1 VTLGAAARPETET
14 GVPAAEHRPYAGL
27 RTRRRLVA
35 QNQRVSRVAMI
46 GTIRACSGA
55 GQEGDPMIAKKF
67 LWVLASGWLAAPT
80 ALRAH
85 HSPAMFDG
93 SRQLSLTGTVRE
105 FQWTNP
111 HSYIQ
116 LVVKG
121 DDGAE
126 QEWSL
131 EMGANVY
138 LYNLGWRPST
148 VKPGDTL
155 AVTVIPL
162 RNGKPGGLLVEARTA
177 DGKALGAN
185 P

>member
-1 VTLGAAARPETET
+1 
-14 GVPAAEHRPYAGL
+14 
-27 RTRRRLVA
+27 
-35 QNQRVSRVAMI
+35 
-46 GTIRACSGA
+46 
-55 GQEGDPMIAKKF
+55 
-67 LWVLASGWLAAPT
+67 VLPLA
-80 ALRAH
+80 LHAH

-93 SRQLSLTGTVRE
+93 SRQLTLTGTVRE

-116 LVVKG
+116 LVVKA

-148 VKPGDTL
+148 VKAGDTL
-155 AVTVIPL
+155 SVTVIPL
-162 RNGKPGGLLVEARTA
+162 RNGKSGGLLVQATTA
-177 DGKALGAN
+177 DGKSLGGN

>member
-1 VTLGAAARPETET
+1 
-14 GVPAAEHRPYAGL
+14 
-27 RTRRRLVA
+27 
-35 QNQRVSRVAMI
+35 
-46 GTIRACSGA
+46 
-55 GQEGDPMIAKKF
+55 MIARS
-67 LWVLASGWLAAPT
+67 LRLLVLASVLVPPLVAH
-80 ALRAH
+80 AH
-85 HSPAMFDG
+85 HSPAMFDF
-93 SRQLSLTGTVRE
+93 SKETTLTGTVRL

-116 LVVKG
+116 LVVKPEN
-121 DDGAE
+121 GAE

-155 AVTVIPL
+155 TVTVVPL
-162 RNGKPGGLLVEARTA
+162 RSGKQGGGLLVRATTA
-177 DGKALGAN
+177 DGKTLGAN

>member
-1 VTLGAAARPETET
+1 
-14 GVPAAEHRPYAGL
+14 
-27 RTRRRLVA
+27 
-35 QNQRVSRVAMI
+35 
-46 GTIRACSGA
+46 
-55 GQEGDPMIAKKF
+55 MIAKRLRLLF
-67 LWVLASGWLAAPT
+67 ASSWLVLLAPP
-80 ALRAH
+80 LHAH

-93 SRQLSLTGTVRE
+93 SRQLTLMGTVRE

-116 LVVKG
+116 LVVKP

-155 AVTVIPL
+155 TVTVIPM
-162 RNGKPGGLLVEARTA
+162 RNGKPGGLLVQATTA
-177 DGKALGAN
+177 DGKSLGGN

>member
-1 VTLGAAARPETET
+1 MTPKRLRSLLG
-14 GVPAAEHRPYAGL
+14 
-27 RTRRRLVA
+27 
-35 QNQRVSRVAMI
+35 S
-46 GTIRACSGA
+46 S
-55 GQEGDPMIAKKF
+55 
-67 LWVLASGWLAAPT
+67 WLALPFA
-80 ALRAH
+80 AQAH

-93 SRQLSLTGTVRE
+93 SKQLTLTGTVRV

-116 LVVKG
+116 LIVRPESG
-121 DDGAE
+121 PE

-148 VKPGDTL
+148 VKTGDTL
-155 AVTVIPL
+155 TATVIPL

-177 DGKALGAN
+177 DGKSLGAS

>member
-1 VTLGAAARPETET
+1 MADSNRSLSA
-14 GVPAAEHRPYAGL
+14 
-27 RTRRRLVA
+27 
-35 QNQRVSRVAMI
+35 
-46 GTIRACSGA
+46 IRALGVCA
-55 GQEGDPMIAKKF
+55 PLGDFMITKMFRVF
-67 LWVLASGWLAAPT
+67 LLSSVLLSLE
-80 ALRAH
+80 LYAH
-85 HSPAMFDG
+85 HSPSMFEF
-93 SRQLSLTGTVRE
+93 SKQLTLTGTVRL

-116 LVVKG
+116 LLVKG
-121 DDGAE
+121 DDGTE

-155 AVTVIPL
+155 TVTVVPL
-162 RNGKPGGLLVEARTA
+162 RSGKQGAGLLVQATTA
-177 DGKALGAN
+177 DGTSLGAN

>member
-1 VTLGAAARPETET
+1 MGAK
-14 GVPAAEHRPYAGL
+14 VFQ
-27 RTRRRLVA
+27 RLVG
-35 QNQRVSRVAMI
+35 M
-46 GTIRACSGA
+46 GC
-55 GQEGDPMIAKKF
+55 
-67 LWVLASGWLAAPT
+67 LVLPFAAH
-80 ALRAH
+80 AH

-93 SRQLSLTGTVRE
+93 SKQLTLTGTVRE

-116 LVVKG
+116 LVVKP
-121 DDGAE
+121 DDGGE

-148 VKPGDTL
+148 VKAGDTL
-155 AVTVIPL
+155 TVTVIPL

>member
-1 VTLGAAARPETET
+1 MTAKRLLPFKSSALFLTCAASLPL
-14 GVPAAEHRPYAGL
+14 HL
-27 RTRRRLVA
+27 
-35 QNQRVSRVAMI
+35 Q
-46 GTIRACSGA
+46 
-55 GQEGDPMIAKKF
+55 
-67 LWVLASGWLAAPT
+67 
-80 ALRAH
+80 AH

-93 SRQLSLTGTVRE
+93 SKQLTLTGTVRE

-116 LVVKG
+116 LIVEA
-121 DDGAE
+121 DDGSD

-148 VKPGDTL
+148 VKSGDTL
-155 AVTVIPL
+155 TVMIIPL
-162 RNGKPGGLLVEARTA
+162 RSGAAGGLLIEAKTA
-177 DGKALGAN
+177 DGKSLVGSSAPGDR

>member
-1 VTLGAAARPETET
+1 MGAKKVLTLIGAAWLVLPF
-14 GVPAAEHRPYAGL
+14 AAH
-27 RTRRRLVA
+27 
-35 QNQRVSRVAMI
+35 
-46 GTIRACSGA
+46 
-55 GQEGDPMIAKKF
+55 
-67 LWVLASGWLAAPT
+67 
-80 ALRAH
+80 AH

-93 SRQLSLTGTVRE
+93 SKQLTLTGTVRE

-116 LVVKG
+116 LVVKS

-126 QEWSL
+126 REWSL

-148 VKPGDTL
+148 VKAGDTL
-155 AVTVIPL
+155 TATVIPL
-162 RNGKPGGLLVEARTA
+162 RNGKPGGLLVQARTA
-177 DGKALGAN
+177 DGKSLGAS

>member
-1 VTLGAAARPETET
+1 
-14 GVPAAEHRPYAGL
+14 
-27 RTRRRLVA
+27 
-35 QNQRVSRVAMI
+35 
-46 GTIRACSGA
+46 
-55 GQEGDPMIAKKF
+55 MIARRF
-67 LWVLASGWLAAPT
+67 LLLLMSSWLVLPLGLD
-80 ALRAH
+80 AH

-93 SRQLSLTGTVRE
+93 SKQLTLTGTVRE

-116 LVVKG
+116 LVVKP
-121 DDGAE
+121 DDGPE

-148 VKPGDTL
+148 VKAGDTL
-155 AVTVIPL
+155 TVTVVPL
-162 RNGKPGGLLVEARTA
+162 RNGQPGGLLVEAKTA
-177 DGKALGAN
+177 DGKSLGGN

>member
-1 VTLGAAARPETET
+1 MTAKTL
-14 GVPAAEHRPYAGL
+14 
-27 RTRRRLVA
+27 RLLLLSSA
-35 QNQRVSRVAMI
+35 
-46 GTIRACSGA
+46 
-55 GQEGDPMIAKKF
+55 
-67 LWVLASGWLAAPT
+67 LVLPL

-85 HSPAMFDG
+85 HSPAMFDF
-93 SRQLSLTGTVRE
+93 SKQLTLTGTVRE

-116 LVVKG
+116 LVVEA

-138 LYNLGWRPST
+138 LYERGWRPST
-148 VKPGDTL
+148 VKAGDTIT
-155 AVTVIPL
+155 VTVVPL
-162 RNGKPGGLLVEARTA
+162 RSGKTGGGLLMEAKTA
-177 DGKALGAN
+177 DGRTLGAH

>member
-1 VTLGAAARPETET
+1 
-14 GVPAAEHRPYAGL
+14 
-27 RTRRRLVA
+27 
-35 QNQRVSRVAMI
+35 
-46 GTIRACSGA
+46 
-55 GQEGDPMIAKKF
+55 MIARTF
-67 LWVLASGWLAAPT
+67 RLLLLSSALALPPIAY
-80 ALRAH
+80 AH
-85 HSPAMFDG
+85 HSPAMFDF
-93 SRQLSLTGTVRE
+93 SKQMTLTGTVRL

-116 LVVKG
+116 LVVKPEN
-121 DDGAE
+121 GAE

-155 AVTVIPL
+155 TVTVVPL
-162 RNGKPGGLLVEARTA
+162 RNGKQGGLLMQATTA
-177 DGKALGAN
+177 DGKTLGAN

>member
-1 VTLGAAARPETET
+1 LSFASSW
-14 GVPAAEHRPYAGL
+14 
-27 RTRRRLVA
+27 LVA
-35 QNQRVSRVAMI
+35 
-46 GTIRACSGA
+46 
-55 GQEGDPMIAKKF
+55 
-67 LWVLASGWLAAPT
+67 LALP
-80 ALRAH
+80 LHAH
-85 HSPAMFDG
+85 HSPSMFDG
-93 SRQLSLTGTVRE
+93 SRQLTLRGTVRE

-116 LVVKG
+116 LVVKP

-155 AVTVIPL
+155 TVTVIPM
-162 RNGKPGGLLVEARTA
+162 RNGGFGGLLVEAKTA
-177 DGKALGAN
+177 DGKSLGRN

>member
-1 VTLGAAARPETET
+1 MMVKKVLWLFASAW
-14 GVPAAEHRPYAGL
+14 
-27 RTRRRLVA
+27 LVLTHSA
-35 QNQRVSRVAMI
+35 H
-46 GTIRACSGA
+46 
-55 GQEGDPMIAKKF
+55 
-67 LWVLASGWLAAPT
+67 
-80 ALRAH
+80 AH

-93 SRQLSLTGTVRE
+93 SKQLTLTGKVRL

-116 LVVKG
+116 LIVKPESG
-121 DDGAE
+121 PE

-148 VKPGDTL
+148 VKAGDTL
-155 AVTVIPL
+155 TVTVVPL
-162 RNGKPGGLLVEARTA
+162 RSGAPGGLLVEAQTA
-177 DGKALGAN
+177 DGKSLVGSSAGDR